1 MNKKISTLLA
11 TALVV
16 GSMSSSVMA
25 KDVVPNGERYYQ
37 LVNSSKALTYA
48 SKDGKDSLVV
58 VATADLDK
66 DLDAYK
72 KSLWS
77 VKAEGTNYVFTNRV
91 LGTTLSISTTGVTG
105 KKDAAAYLGA
115 GIAAF
120 AADKTTPLKVDDAT
134 FAPSAVDANKKVKLF
149 SNIPAADLTKKDS
162 VYYLAVGTGDVVRVK
177 KDEANTSATEFILT
191 SAADLVPLSVADLN
205 ALGNDAFK
213 LTFLDAKGAAIETT
227 LDNPF
232 TSWMTAKASPILETG
247 AKFENYEALST
258 AIGKAAVKTPE
269 TAATGIYLAIEKI
282 DAYKKAYDEYL
293 AVVNGWIAAKAGED
307 GEKVTAAKDYTTK
320 KDALFKDATG
330 AANVLLAATTDI
342 EAMITKAEAMV
353 KAKKGDATVE
363 PTSKALYEAFE
374 GVAAAT
380 NTQLYSVKTNV
391 ATLNAN
397 LASLVVVNQEKT
409 GDDFKAL
416 AAYKAADKA
425 AKAIDDVKTTCATA
439 VQANFADF
447 ATKLAA
453 VTVTAPEKSTDD
465 YVTLQ
470 NAEGKYIAVDTT
482 YIAEADKHLGYKLEK
497 DASKIFGFPYT
508 ASFKVSQRLDNPK
521 ADELIIKT
529 FAFDDPDKAA
539 YSEKYKDGG
548 YTWNS
553 ADGTIDP
560 ATAYAEV
567 VIRTLGTSGNYRK
580 EVSVETTEKVD
591 DDATLRKNATIVFA
605 EPAVATLEAG
615 IYKIFNAT
623 TDLNKKDLAAVSYK
637 QGGAGQKS
645 LASAMVARSASDFVP
660 STQWNV
666 TVENGVYKLVNRE
679 YKDSVI
685 CKLYDVEGQEG
696 LYTNTSKDTIRVEKV
711 TITGDAAHV
720 GYKHYTPEVMEIG
733 TFSLKM
739 KALNQPTDFYVYMNA
754 DSVLMADATDA
765 EKALKL
771 VALNGKAGV
780 ERKLTDNSLSAT
792 TYQLVVMDTDGET
805 PLYLTEKNDRIVLST
820 KATTNTIELKATSAD
835 QYMVVWGKDDIAKN
849 DAAAVKVFTVNQDG
863 YILLTPMN
871 APNNYT
877 FNLMNVNAPK
887 YWNMQD
893 ANGYEVPIVSIS
905 FESALKNILLSVK
918 DGMLATRDLNELGAK
933 EDTLSVGF
941 KLDTAFVDRENNFR
955 PAYYISQNRV
965 EMADDSIQANYLYV
979 ATDTLK
985 NGTKEGKKMYSYNDF
1000 ARLAMTPAI
1009 HIGDKMLLGADKKE
1023 ATKTQLDN
1031 FNFAFKKIED
1041 TDYADGYKIE
1051 ARFDNA
1057 SWGEL
1062 AVINTIPVVVKA
1074 GEGETF
1080 SNAVGGGAV
1089 DNEKVEV
1096 SSVSVTTVEGQVI
1109 VKGAQGKKVTISN
1122 VLGQTIA
1129 STVLSSDEATIAAP
1143 AGYVTVA
1150 IEGEAAV
1157 KAIVK

>member
-11 TALVV
+11 AALVV

-37 LVNSSKALTYA
+37 LVESNKALTYA

-58 VATADLDK
+58 VATANLK
-66 DLDAYK
+66 NDLDAYK

-120 AADKTTPLKVDDAT
+120 AADKTNPLKVDDAT
-134 FAPSAVDANKKVKLF
+134 FAPSSTDANKKVKLF

-162 VYYLAVGTGDVVRVK
+162 VYYLAVASDDVVRVK
-177 KDEANTSATEFILT
+177 KDAANTNATEFTLT
-191 SAADLVPLSVADLN
+191 SAAELVPLSVADLN

-232 TSWMTAKASPILETG
+232 TSWMTAKASPILKTG
-247 AKFENYEALST
+247 AKFENYAALST
-258 AIGKAAVKTPE
+258 AIGKAKE
-269 TAATGIYLAIEKI
+269 GQTAATGIYSAIEKI

-293 AVVNGWIAAKAGED
+293 AVVNGWIAAKAGKD
-307 GEKVTAAKDYTTK
+307 DEKVTDAKDYTAK
-320 KDALFKDATG
+320 KGALLIASTSG
-330 AANVLLAATTDI
+330 AAYDLLASTTDI
-342 EAMITKAEAMV
+342 ENLFTNAEKMK

-363 PTSKALYEAFE
+363 ATSLGLYQAFE
-374 GVAAAT
+374 KVTAAV

-397 LASLVVVNQEKT
+397 LASLVVINQEKT
-409 GDDFKAL
+409 GAEFKAL
-416 AAYKAADKA
+416 DAYKAADKA
-425 AKAIDDVKTTCATA
+425 AKAIDDVKTLCAST
-439 VQANFADF
+439 VQSYFQDF
-447 ATKLAA
+447 ATKLGAVN
-453 VTVTAPEKSTDD
+453 VTVAAASTDG

-470 NAEGKYIAVDTT
+470 NADGQYIAVDTT

-508 ASFKVSQRLDNPK
+508 ASFKVSQVLDNPK
-521 ADELIIKT
+521 VDELIIKT
-529 FAFDDPDKAA
+529 YAFTAPTGKAA
-539 YSEKYKDGG
+539 YSETYKNGG
-548 YTWNS
+548 YSWDS
-553 ADGTIDP
+553 ANGTITP
-560 ATAYAEV
+560 ATKNAEV

-580 EVSVETTEKVD
+580 EVSVEITD
-591 DDATLRKNATIVFA
+591 NDATLRKNATIVFA
-605 EPAVATLEAG
+605 EPAAATLEAG

-637 QGGAGQKS
+637 QGGANQKS
-645 LASAMVARSASDFVP
+645 LASAMIARSASDFVP

-771 VALNGKAGV
+771 VALDGKAGV

-805 PLYLTEKNDRIVLST
+805 PLYLTNKDNGTIVLST

-887 YWNMQD
+887 YWNMKD
-893 ANGYEVPIVSIS
+893 ANGYGNSVFGIS

-1041 TDYADGYKIE
+1041 TDYAEGYKIE

>member
-1 MNKKISTLLA
+1 MNKKISTLL
-11 TALVV
+11 TAVLVV

-25 KDVVPNGERYYQ
+25 KDVLPNGERYYQ

-58 VATADLDK
+58 VATTDLGK

-120 AADKTTPLKVDDAT
+120 AADKTNPLKVDDAT
-134 FAPSAVDANKKVKLF
+134 FTPSSIDANKKVKLF

-162 VYYLAVGTGDVVRVK
+162 VYYLAVASDDVVRVK
-177 KDEANTSATEFILT
+177 KDAANTNATEFTLT
-191 SAADLVPLSVADLN
+191 SAAELVPLSVADLN

-232 TSWMTAKASPILETG
+232 TSWMTAKASPILKTG
-247 AKFENYEALST
+247 AKFENYATLSN
-258 AIGKAAVKTPE
+258 AIGKAKE
-269 TAATGIYLAIEKI
+269 GQTAATGIYQAIEKI

-293 AVVNGWIAAKAGED
+293 AVVNGWIAAKAGKD
-307 GEKVTAAKDYTTK
+307 DEKVTDAKGYTAK
-320 KDALFKDATG
+320 KEALSKTSDG

-342 EAMITKAEAMV
+342 NAMITKAEAMK

-363 PTSKALYEAFE
+363 STSLALYQAFE
-374 GVAAAT
+374 GVTAAT
-380 NTQLYSVKTNV
+380 NTKLYSVKTNV

-397 LASLVVVNQEKT
+397 LASLVVFNQEKT
-409 GDDFKAL
+409 GDEFKAL
-416 AAYKAADKA
+416 DAYKAADKA
-425 AKAIDDVKTTCATA
+425 AKAIDGVKALCSTTDIQGYFGSGFETL
-439 VQANFADF
+439 
-447 ATKLAA
+447 LAA
-453 VTVTAPEKSTDD
+453 VTVTAPEESADG

-508 ASFKVSQRLDNPK
+508 ASFKVSQVLDNPK
-521 ADELIIKT
+521 VDELIIKT
-529 FAFDDPDKAA
+529 YAFEVPTGKESYSKA
-539 YSEKYKDGG
+539 YENGG
-548 YTWNS
+548 YTWDS
-553 ADGTIDP
+553 TDGTITP
-560 ATAYAEV
+560 VTENAEV

-580 EVSVETTEKVD
+580 EVSVEITD
-591 DDATLRKNATIVFA
+591 NDATLRKNATIVFA
-605 EPAVATLEAG
+605 EPAAATLEAG

-666 TVENGVYKLVNRE
+666 TVENGVYKFVNRE

-739 KALNQPTDFYVYMNA
+739 KALNQPTDFYIYMNA

-805 PLYLTEKNDRIVLST
+805 PLYLTNKDNGTIVLST

-887 YWNMQD
+887 YWNMKD
-893 ANGYEVPIVSIS
+893 ANGYGDSVFGIS

-1041 TDYADGYKIE
+1041 TDYAEGYKIE